1 MPQKIIYG
9 VGICFLLV
17 LFQSGIA
24 DSKTPV
30 FPDSSITL
38 HLKNAPAGNAVRS
51 IMAQI
56 GLKYAVIP
64 SDLFTELKTRT
75 VTMNLNHAPFWT
87 AMRQLV
93 VQTGVS
99 IWNPYNSSVFG
110 LQLTNQNNLI
120 GPKTPVS
127 IDDEFLTELYG
138 IGLSRNVNFTDGT
151 PTIQQQFTLT
161 MIFAI
166 NPNLMI
172 LQVLPNQPH
181 VTQAIDNHGHALVY
195 PGQVFGD
202 QNSLISTPATR
213 WWASCWFPLRR
224 PHGIGNRIKVLQGTI
239 TAIVATK
246 LKTFRYSLA
255 TDKPKTFKITGLK
268 IRVQGVK
275 KKHGYYWLDYSVVT
289 PANIS
294 SKKNGLLV
302 QTEIEEAENP
312 WNFSLEDAHGRKF
325 QRESWSQDFQG
336 FRVPYNTNFPFDY
349 PASKKAVGPPVTL
362 VFTLPENARR
372 VVVPFKFKNVLLP

>member
-1 MPQKIIYG
+1 MLQKILYG
-9 VGICFLLV
+9 VGICFLLM
-17 LFQSGIA
+17 LFHSSIA
-24 DSKTPV
+24 DVKTSG
-30 FPDSSITL
+30 FPGGSITL
-38 HLKNAPAGNAVRS
+38 HLKNAPARKALKS
-51 IMAQI
+51 IMGQI
-56 GLKYAVIP
+56 GLEYAVIP

-87 AMRQLV
+87 AMRQLA
-93 VQTGVS
+93 VQAGIS
-99 IWNPYNSSVFG
+99 IWNPYNSSVYG

-127 IDDEFLTELYG
+127 IDGDFLTELYG
-138 IGLSRNVNFTDGT
+138 IGLSRDVNFTDRL
-151 PTIQQQFTLT
+151 PTIQQRFNLT

-181 VTQAIDNHGHALVY
+181 VMTAIDNHGHALVY

-202 QNSLISTPATR
+202 QMSFISTPATR

-246 LKTFRYSLA
+246 LKTFRYTLA
-255 TDKPKTFKITGLK
+255 TDKPRTFKITGVL
-268 IRVQGVK
+268 IRIQGVK
-275 KKHGYYWLDYSVVT
+275 KKHGYYWLDYSVDT
-289 PANIS
+289 PAHIS
-294 SKKNGLLV
+294 SKKNALLV
-302 QTEIEEAENP
+302 QTEIKEAENP

-325 QRESWSQDFQG
+325 QRLSWSQDPQG

-349 PASKKAVGPPVTL
+349 PASKKPVGPPVTL
-362 VFTLPENARR
+362 VFTLPKNARR
-372 VVVPFKFKNVLLP
+372 AVVPFTFKNVLLP